1 MARGKKITSE
11 VRGLIRREFLNNLKH
26 NKKRKAKEIRNE
38 VEDILRRDEKNY
50 GHLWPIPKDWPGLST
65 VQHEVAEVKE
75 ELKKQSA
82 EEKEQEGPWD
92 MSTLGKYPIPPE
104 AVPLVLEISM
114 SSEQPL
120 TIREAKW
127 LGCLANLLSTIL
139 VQQGEVPTMD
149 WIRGIAEF
157 YATTERINMLMGER
171 VPPVMDKILWDFLT
185 KRESMDEVRK
195 RGFDP
200 GNNDDRF
207 RKDKDGQLYYG
218 VTTKELNRLQK
229 MQRSLDPS
237 KPFDG
242 FAALGLNL
250 EVKENKDEQA
260 SEQRQQT
267 KAKGHRQHRTT
278 EQR

>member
-1 MARGKKITSE
+1 MAGGKIVGPK
-11 VRGLIRREFLNNLKH
+11 VQGLIRRVYLNH
-26 NKKRKAKEIRNE
+26 SGWKAREIRNQ
-38 VEDILRRDEKNY
+38 VRATLSNDEY
-50 GHLWPIPKDWPGLST
+50 YSELWPIPERWPSLRK
-65 VQHEVAEVKE
+65 VQGVLAEVKKEME
-75 ELKKQSA
+75 EQSA
-82 EEKEQEGPWD
+82 EEKEQDEPWD

-104 AVPLVLEISM
+104 AVPLVLKISM

-127 LGCLANLLSTIL
+127 LGHLANLLSTIL

-149 WIRGIAEF
+149 WIRGMAEF

-171 VPPVMDKILWDFLT
+171 VPPVMDKILWGFLT
-185 KRESMDEVRK
+185 KRESMDEVR
-195 RGFDP
+195 RREFDP
-200 GNNDDRF
+200 GNDDDRF

-218 VTTKELNRLQK
+218 VTTKELDRLKK

-242 FAALGLNL
+242 FAALGLTL

-260 SEQRQQT
+260 SEQRQRT